1 MACHLRWLTVSRP
14 RIETLIIAEGERR
27 KGGGHGRKRKRER
40 ELLCRGR
47 NFETPRRLE
56 KFRRSSF
63 REGRMA
69 ARLLNRGERE
79 SDTLFSNREGER
91 EREREK
97 REAKRDKREG
107 GRGDQFLPLSVHSYL
122 SL

>member
-1 MACHLRWLTVSRP
+1 M
-14 RIETLIIAEGERR
+14 
-27 KGGGHGRKRKRER
+27 
-40 ELLCRGR
+40 CRGR

-69 ARLLNRGERE
+69 FEIVQSERATPYFPTVKERGKRK
-79 SDTLFSNREGER
+79 
-91 EREREK
+91 REREK
-97 REAKRDKREG
+97 GERKRDKKEG
-107 GRGDQFLPLSVHSYL
+107 GRGDQFPPLSVHSYL

>member
-40 ELLCRGR
+40 EELLCRGR

-79 SDTLFSNREGER
+79 
-91 EREREK
+91 REK

-107 GRGDQFLPLSVHSYL
+107 GKGDQFLPLSVHSYL

>member
-1 MACHLRWLTVSRP
+1 M
-14 RIETLIIAEGERR
+14 GERE
-27 KGGGHGRKRKRER
+27 RER
-40 ELLCRGR
+40 EELLCRGR

-79 SDTLFSNREGER
+79 SDTLFSNRESER
-91 EREREK
+91 ERK
-97 REAKRDKREG
+97 REEG
-107 GRGDQFLPLSVHSYL
+107 GKAR
-122 SL
+122 